1 MKRILAAILT
11 LALFF
16 AGCGKGADRK
26 RENNNK
32 LEESVGELTDGI
44 AAEGAADF
52 TVIGDTLWIL
62 GEAEAYTVGALS
74 RNLPFPDG
82 YRAKFISSDG
92 EEPVFCSED
101 GVLFWRGE
109 QIRLPIPEDEPEV
122 TTFAVAGD
130 TAVAA
135 YAHLWTDAEGK
146 AWTDGQRLGFYN
158 RSTGDFISADPIWPG
173 IARVSECDGGHVWVS
188 NIDPYAGTAF
198 YRYDVASMQTDAPVS
213 MIDWGTSL
221 GFDRETGMLY
231 LLHSA
236 KDSAGNRVHSFK
248 TIEGETGKTGQ
259 IPVSSLFDEPPVKF
273 VFSDGFLVSMSPG
286 GTVTVSS
293 DALPDPEEDERT
305 VTLLVIGHSDP
316 YSTPASEATARDLEP
331 VAQKAGIR
339 LTVKEV
345 TRDQLNVKL
354 LAGDDDFDL
363 YELGSVYFE
372 PSKPVWEPLEQ
383 YPAVAEQLGKMLPD
397 AVRLCSYDG
406 HVFGVPIGGN
416 SSWLLDGMREKIMEQ
431 IGLTR
436 EEADRIGITDGTW
449 TLDDYY
455 DLAVRV
461 KEHGCTISVS
471 FGRNLDEYALL
482 TFDPE
487 RGTFDD
493 PDGALLKK
501 LLLHTK
507 RMNDEGLIV
516 DKSKT
521 PHWNDSPDVL
531 LYNYSSPDSTAVI
544 AGIPIAWP
552 PRIDGQQR
560 EQRFLISLQYAVM
573 NPVSRH
579 KEAAAELLARMVDPD
594 GGYTVLGAGR
604 WDIWLYKDAEKRMKT
619 DAAKKNWE
627 TYLSLMPYFR
637 TQIPFTG
644 EWVAY
649 ANAELWKYLN
659 DEQDLDY
666 TVKRILERAKMVLE
680 G

>member
-1 MKRILAAILT
+1 MKRILAVILT
-11 LALFF
+11 LALLF

-32 LEESVGELTDGI
+32 LEESVGELKDGI

-109 QIRLPIPEDEPEV
+109 LIPLPIPEDEPEV
-122 TTFAVAGD
+122 NSFAVAGD

-146 AWTDGQRLGFYN
+146 PWTDGQRLGFYN
-158 RSTGDFISADPIWPG
+158 RSTGDFIPADPIWPG
-173 IARVSECDGGHVWVS
+173 IARVSECDSGHVWVS
-188 NIDPYAGTAF
+188 NIDPYAGSAF

-221 GFDRETGMLY
+221 GFDRETGTLY
-231 LLHSA
+231 LLHSG
-236 KDSAGNRVHSFK
+236 KDSAGNRVNSFK

-259 IPVSSLFDEPPVKF
+259 IPVSALFGEPPVKF

-293 DALPDPEEDERT
+293 DALPDPEEDERA
-305 VTLLVIGHSDP
+305 VTLLVIGSSDP
-316 YSTPASEATARDLEP
+316 YSVPRSEDVARQLEP
-331 VAQKAGIR
+331 ITQKAGIR

-363 YELGSVYFE
+363 YEVGSGVFQ

-416 SSWLLDGMREKIMEQ
+416 SSWLLDGMREKIMER

-455 DLAVRV
+455 DLAVRA

-471 FGRNLDEYALL
+471 FGRNLDEYALM

-521 PHWNDSPDVL
+521 PHWSDSPDVL
-531 LYNYSSPDSTAVI
+531 LYNYSSPDSTAVT

-552 PRIDGQQR
+552 PRIDAQQ
-560 EQRFLISLQYAVM
+560 EQRFMVSLQYAVM

-579 KEAAAELLARMVDPD
+579 KEAAADLLARMVDPN
-594 GGYTVLGAGR
+594 GGYTVLGSGR

-637 TQIPFTG
+637 TQVPFTN
-644 EWVAY
+644 EWADYAY
-649 ANAELWKYLN
+649 VELWKYLN

-666 TVKRILERAKMVLE
+666 TVKRILDRAKMVLE

>member
-1 MKRILAAILT
+1 MKRTISVILAL
-11 LALFF
+11 LLLL
-16 AGCGKGADRK
+16 AGCGK
-26 RENNNK
+26 REAGPNGK
-32 LEESVGELTDGI
+32 SEDGVLTLPAGI

-74 RNLPFPDG
+74 RTLPFPDE
-82 YRAKFISSDG
+82 YRAKFLSSDG

-109 QIRLPIPEDEPEV
+109 LITLPIPEDEPEV

-135 YAHLWTDAEGK
+135 YAHVWTDAEGK
-146 AWTDGQRLGFYN
+146 PWTDGQRLGFYN

-173 IARVSECDGGHVWVS
+173 IARVSDCDGGHVWVS
-188 NIDPYAGTAF
+188 NIDPYAGSAF
-198 YRYDVASMQTDAPVS
+198 YRYDVASMQTDTPVFLF
-213 MIDWGTSL
+213 DWGTSL
-221 GFDRETGMLY
+221 GFDRETGTLY
-231 LLHSA
+231 LLHSGW
-236 KDSAGNRVHSFK
+236 DSSGKRVNSFK

-259 IPVSSLFDEPPVKF
+259 IPVSPLFDEPPVKF

-293 DALPDPEEDERT
+293 DALPDPENDERA
-305 VTLLVIGHSDP
+305 VTLLIISSSDP
-316 YSTPASEATARDLEP
+316 YSSPVSEDVARRLEP
-331 VAQKAGIR
+331 IAQKAGIR
-339 LTVKEV
+339 LTVKEL

-461 KEHGCTISVS
+461 KEHGYTISAG

-482 TFDPE
+482 TFDTE
-487 RGTFDD
+487 HGTLND

-501 LLLHTK
+501 LLHHQK
-507 RMNDEGLIV
+507 RMYDEGLIV
-516 DKSKT
+516 DKSKMPDLDT
-521 PHWNDSPDVL
+521 NKDVL
-531 LYNYSSPDSTAVI
+531 LYHYFNLNSTAVT

-552 PRIDGQQR
+552 PRIDAQQ
-560 EQRFLISLQYAVM
+560 EQRFMVSLQYAVM

-579 KEAAAELLARMVDPD
+579 KEAAADLLARMVDPD
-594 GGYTVLGAGR
+594 GGYTVLGSGR

-637 TQIPFTG
+637 TQIPFTN
-644 EWVAY
+644 EWADYAY
-649 ANAELWKYLN
+649 VELWKYLN